1 MKYIKKF
8 EGYNDE
14 EQPLKECKWCDKEFV
29 SKDNNLCCC
38 KECDSKYNNY
48 LANDNSESP
57 YDKYVNNKKGESY
70 W

>member
-1 MKYIKKF
+1 MKYIKRF
-8 EGYNDE
+8 EGY
-14 EQPLKECKWCDKEFV
+14 KEDTSEVCKWCDKEFRP
-29 SKDNNLCCC
+29 KNNELCCC

>member
-1 MKYIKKF
+1 MKYLKTF
-8 EGYNDE
+8 ENHE
-14 EQPLKECKWCDKEFV
+14 EESLEKCKWCDKDFLPRKNE
-29 SKDNNLCCC
+29 LCCC

-57 YDKYVNNKKGESY
+57 SDYYGNDIKNKSY